1 MEKDDVQLIIAYQ
14 KGDVRAL
21 DELIYK
27 YTGSVYGFVRKLIRV
42 STEAEDITQETF
54 IKMWKKLA
62 QYDAR
67 YNFKTW
73 LFTIARNSTIDYLR
87 KQKSVVFSDLS
98 DGESLNF
105 EDTLFD
111 TSPLPD
117 DLFDDKRQ
125 REKLSI
131 AIDKLSIQHKT
142 VVLLKHE
149 QDFTFEE
156 IAKILH
162 IPMNTAKGQYYR
174 AIQALKKDIDGTMS
188 QII

>member
-1 MEKDDVQLIIAYQ
+1 MEKDDVQLITAYQ
-14 KGDVRAL
+14 KGDARAL

-27 YTGSVYGFVRKLIRV
+27 YTGSVYGFVRKLVHV

-54 IKMWKKLA
+54 IKMWKKID
-62 QYDAR
+62 QYDTR

-73 LFTIARNSTIDYLR
+73 LFTIARNSAIDYLR
-87 KQKSVVFSDLS
+87 KQKNVVFSDLS
-98 DGESLNF
+98 DGESINF

-111 TSPLPD
+111 MSPLPD
-117 DLFDDKRQ
+117 DLFDNKRQ
-125 REKLSI
+125 RERLSI
-131 AIDKLSIQHKT
+131 AIDKLSIQHKA

-156 IAKILH
+156 IARILH

-174 AIQALKKDIDGTMS
+174 AIQALKKDVNDAMD
-188 QII
+188 QIM